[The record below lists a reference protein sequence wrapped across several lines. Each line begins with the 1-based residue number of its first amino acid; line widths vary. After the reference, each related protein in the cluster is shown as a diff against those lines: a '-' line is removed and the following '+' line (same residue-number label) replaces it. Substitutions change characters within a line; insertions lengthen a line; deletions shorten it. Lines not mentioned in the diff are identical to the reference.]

1 MINQLA
7 GVDKPAWRV
16 ASGAPSQCCVIAFPK
31 RGDPRRAAAS
41 RSGKFRATSADE
53 GWVKA
58 LQKTHIEL

>member
-16 ASGAPSQCCVIAFPK
+16 ASGAPRQCCVVAFPK
-31 RGDPRRAAAS
+31 LGDPRHAAAS
-41 RSGKFRATSADE
+41 RNGKLRATSADE

-58 LQKTHIEL
+58 LQKTHIGL